1 MTIKYLLQAG
11 LLVCLGGVVVIN
23 TILGNK
29 SPGSPGSI
37 LQGADRAGSLRTH
50 TETMFFLHNKKNIFI
65 HDLFFENPTYI
76 FISCV
81 PKCFSDEN

>member
-1 MTIKYLLQAG
+1 M
-11 LLVCLGGVVVIN
+11 LGRGSRYQHN
-23 TILGNK
+23 LGDK

-37 LQGADRAGSLRTH
+37 FQGADRAGFLRTH
-50 TETMFFLHNKKNIFI
+50 TETMFFLHNKKKNIFI
-65 HDLFFENPTYI
+65 HDFFFFENPTYI

>member
-1 MTIKYLLQAG
+1 M
-11 LLVCLGGVVVIN
+11 LGRGSRYQHN
-23 TILGNK
+23 LGDK

-65 HDLFFENPTYI
+65 HDFFSLRIPHTYLFHVCPNAFQTRIKANGCGDVL
-76 FISCV
+76 S
-81 PKCFSDEN
+81 